1 MKVGSPGADGV
12 KYRIYIDE
20 VGNPDLESSDNPN
33 HRYLSLTGVILELD
47 YVQTT
52 LHPQL
57 EALKLKHFR
66 PHPDEPIILHR
77 KEMIHAVEP
86 FAALADDVLRT
97 SFDVELLGLLQD
109 WRYSVV
115 TVCLDKKRHKA
126 TYSTWRYDHI
136 TTVSQSCSND
146 TCSSWMTPGRM
157 ATSWRKHVAARPI
170 CG

>member
-1 MKVGSPGADGV
+1 MKVGNPGADGV
-12 KYRIYIDE
+12 KYRIYVDE

-86 FAALADDVLRT
+86 FAALVSRT
-97 SFDVELLGLLQD
+97 
-109 WRYSVV
+109 
-115 TVCLDKKRHKA
+115 RHCGPR
-126 TYSTWRYDHI
+126 ST
-136 TTVSQSCSND
+136 SNCW
-146 TCSSWMTPGRM
+146 TCCRTGG
-157 ATSWRKHVAARPI
+157 I
-170 CG
+170 Q